1 MDRNSALVMVFF
13 LFFCSEL
20 TAQAPADSLPAFP
33 GAQGFGC
40 YTPGG
45 RGGRV
50 IKVTNLNTSGPG
62 SFQAACSESGPR
74 IVVFDTS
81 GVIPGPVNI
90 AHGRVTIAG
99 QTAPGAG
106 ITVKGKFSAASGRE
120 YLEDIVVRF
129 VRVRP
134 APSTDGDGSSD
145 DAVQFNQVRRCVL
158 DHLSCSWS
166 TDENIGMY
174 MSQESTV
181 QWCTVEESDVVGHYK
196 GRHNYGMLSGP
207 EGGRVSVHHNLF
219 ANNGRRNPAIAN
231 GPSDIRNN
239 VVYNFR
245 DGFLHDNPPN
255 MNGFNLVG
263 NYYRRGPSENDIFPF
278 CFRDWVFYY
287 LRDNYV
293 DGVGVV
299 DNPWEHENEFRGF
312 QVYMHHGVRSEREF
326 ATPPVTTHSCLEAY
340 ELVLEKAGCLP
351 RDTVSRRT
359 INEVKTRTGAW
370 GRHDPGD
377 LMAGLSAKPAPK
389 DSDSDGMPDA
399 WEEQNGLNPGNSSD
413 NNKVMKS
420 GYTAIEE
427 YCNLLAEKI
436 ITTEGRPD

>member
-1 MDRNSALVMVFF
+1 MNRNGALVLAFF
-13 LFFCSEL
+13 LFFAGEL
-20 TAQAPADSLPAFP
+20 AAQAPADSLPAFP
-33 GAQGFGC
+33 GAEGFGSF
-40 YTPGG
+40 TPGG

-62 SFQAACSESGPR
+62 SFQAACSEQGPR

-90 AHGRVTIAG
+90 AHGRITIMG

-106 ITVKGKFSAASGRE
+106 ITVKGKFSASRGGD

-129 VRVRP
+129 IRVRP
-134 APSTDGDGSSD
+134 DPSTDGDGSSD
-145 DAVQFNQVRRCVL
+145 DAVQFNQARRCVL
-158 DHLSCSWS
+158 DHLSCSWG

-174 MSQESTV
+174 MSRESTV

-196 GRHNYGMLSGP
+196 GRHNYGMLCGP
-207 EGGRVSVHHNLF
+207 EGGRLSVHHNLF
-219 ANNGRRNPAIAN
+219 ANNARRNPAIAN

-255 MNGFNLVG
+255 LLGFNLVG
-263 NYYRRGPSENDIFPF
+263 NYYKRGPDEDDIFPF
-278 CFRDWVFYY
+278 CFKDWVFYY

-312 QVYMHHGVRSEREF
+312 QVYMHHGVRAEREF

-340 ELVLEKAGCLP
+340 DLVLEKAGCLP

-359 INEVKTRTGAW
+359 IHEVKTRTGAW

-377 LMAGLSAKPAPK
+377 LMAGLRPKPAPK
-389 DSDSDGMPDA
+389 DSDRDGMPDS
-399 WEEQNGLNPGNSSD
+399 WELENGLNPNDGNDSS
-413 NNKVMKS
+413 KIMES

-427 YCNLLAEKI
+427 YCNLLAEKLI
-436 ITTEGRPD
+436 RTASLPD